1 MKLEELK
8 IICNA
13 LWVYKRHCTERRNEP
28 AIDDYRDVW
37 ELHTKYEKK
46 LDNKTKYWY
55 LVIRWSWSWY
65 SWQSNCDRW
74 ERRSRCKKISS
85 VAYNKWMYH
94 WDHIQHF
101 NDWTEN
107 YRTVNFEYDKPEV
120 NNNLWWYE
128 WRLRAQW
135 LPV

>member
-37 ELHTKYEKK
+37 ELHTKYERK
-46 LDNKTKYWY
+46 LNNKTKYWY

-74 ERRSRCKKISS
+74 ERRSRCKKISRS
-85 VAYNKWMYH
+85 K
-94 WDHIQHF
+94 F
-101 NDWTEN
+101 NYKSEYTQFFDDGTCN
-107 YRTVNFEYDKPEV
+107 YWKVSFEYDKPEV
-120 NNNLWWYE
+120 KNTLGWYE
-128 WRLRAQW
+128 RRLRKQW

>member
-1 MKLEELK
+1 MKLNELK

-13 LWVYKRHCTERRNEP
+13 LNSYRREVLRSELKFDNYE
-28 AIDDYRDVW
+28 DVRD
-37 ELHTKYEKK
+37 LYDKYEKK
-46 LDNKTKYWY
+46 LNDKTKRWY

-65 SWQSNCDRW
+65 SWQNNCYKW
-74 ERRSRCKKISS
+74 ERWSWCKKIYRSQYKW
-85 VAYNKWMYH
+85 YNKSY
-94 WDHIQHF
+94 IQRF

-107 YRTVNFEYDKPEV
+107 VWRINFEYDKPEV

-128 WRLRAQW
+128 WRLREQW

>member
-1 MKLEELK
+1 MELKELK

-13 LWVYKRHCTERRNEP
+13 LWEYKRFCLEKKWEP
-28 AIDDYRDVW
+28 PYDDYKEVQ
-37 ELHTKYEKK
+37 ELMYKYDKK
-46 LDNKTKYWY
+46 LYNKCKRWY

-74 ERRSRCKKISS
+74 ERWSWCKKMTQMSYCK
-85 VAYNKWMYH
+85 AQYNKNYV
-94 WDHIQHF
+94 QTF
-101 NDWTEN
+101 SDWTKN
-107 YRTVNFEYDKPEV
+107 YRTINFEYDKPEV

-128 WRLRAQW
+128 WRLRKQW